1 MVVYNCNH
9 RPKGC
14 LNTALQCCKQRNYMI
29 YMLNE
34 TFGHAL
40 KLSKWGT
47 TVRCRNAVV
56 RDYDYNDNCISK
68 VIVHHQVITG
78 FLIEAN
84 LRTGPV
90 LGYNPFGCY
99 TISSHGYMVVVLN
112 GQITNLEQHWLR
124 NLGSLTPNITSKSVP
139 WEMPVP

>member
-1 MVVYNCNH
+1 
-9 RPKGC
+9 
-14 LNTALQCCKQRNYMI
+14 MI

-56 RDYDYNDNCISK
+56 SDYDYNNNCISK

-78 FLIEAN
+78 FLVEAN

-90 LGYNPFGCY
+90 LGYKCYNTFGCY

-112 GQITNLEQHWLR
+112 GQSTNLFTALAPKSR
-124 NLGSLTPNITSKSVP
+124 IFDTSAIASKSVP
-139 WEMPVP
+139 WEPVP